1 MAFRPVPLQN
11 NPQSV
16 SDTGFRADV
25 VQIAGL
31 NIPQS
36 ETPTTLTAESDTAA
50 IVAQIEAIKSVL
62 QNAGVL
68 A

>member
-11 NPQSV
+11 NSQAV
-16 SDTGFRADV
+16 GDTGFRADV

-36 ETPTTLTAESDTAA
+36 ATLTTLTAESDTAA
-50 IVAQIEAIKSVL
+50 IVAQIEAIKSIL

>member
-11 NPQSV
+11 TAQAV
-16 SDTGFRADV
+16 GDTGFRADV

-36 ETPTTLTAESDTAA
+36 ANLTTLTDASDTAA
-50 IVAQIEAIKSVL
+50 IVAQIETIKSIL
-62 QNAGVL
+62 QNAGIL